1 VTPLER
7 PVPPSGEEI
16 HIPGPSL
23 QPIVLT
29 LGLTMTLVGV
39 TVSTV
44 LVVAGLVLTVVTIV
58 VWVRDA
64 RREFAELPLE
74 HEHH

>member
-1 VTPLER
+1 VTGLER

-23 QPIVLT
+23 QPIALT

-58 VWVRDA
+58 LWVRDA